1 MKSSKIVVTGGTGY
15 IGSHTAA
22 CLLEQGYEVILIDN
36 LSNSDK
42 TVLKGIAT
50 VTGVAPALQE
60 IDLRDFSRLEQ
71 FFCGEKDIA
80 AVIHFAALKA
90 VGESVE
96 QPLDYYENNLYALIN
111 LLRCMQQQQVPNLI
125 FSSSATVYG
134 EPESLPIEEHHPVK
148 PATSPYG
155 NTKKIGE
162 DIIRDVSKSSEGF
175 QAISL
180 RYFNPIGAHPSGAL
194 GERPQGIPNNLMP
207 YITQTAAGIRKEL
220 QVFGD
225 DYDTKDGTAVRDYI
239 HVVDL
244 AEAHVKAVERLLQNK
259 QESPFEVFNLG
270 TGNGFT
276 VLEVIHS
283 FEKANGIKLLYRI
296 VGRRPGDVLQT
307 YAATQKANQE
317 LNWTAKRSLDEM
329 TYSAWQWEQR
339 LRRLTETS

>member
-1 MKSSKIVVTGGTGY
+1 MKLPKIAVTGGAGY
-15 IGSHTAA
+15 IGSHTVA
-22 CLLEQGYEVILIDN
+22 CLQEQGYEVLIIDN
-36 LSNSDK
+36 LCNSSK
-42 TVLKGIAT
+42 EVLNGIAT
-50 VTGVAPALQE
+50 VTGTAPALYE
-60 IDLRDFSRLEQ
+60 IDLRDFSRLAQ
-71 FFCGEKDIA
+71 LFQAHSDIA

-96 QPLDYYENNLYALIN
+96 QPLRYYENNLYALIN
-111 LLRCMQQQQVPNLI
+111 LLRCMQQYQVPNLI

-134 EPESLPIEEHHPVK
+134 EPDSLPIEEHHPVK

-162 DIIRDVSKSSEGF
+162 DIIRDVSRANEGF
-175 QAISL
+175 NAISL

-207 YITQTAAGIRKEL
+207 YITQTAAGLREEL
-220 QVFGD
+220 QVFGN

-244 AEAHVKAVERLLQNK
+244 AEAHVKALERLLQNE
-259 QESPFEVFNLG
+259 QDDRFEVFNLG

-283 FEKANGIKLLYRI
+283 FEKVNGIKLPYRI
-296 VGRRPGDVLQT
+296 VDRRSGDVPQT
-307 YAATQKANQE
+307 YAATQKANQALRWKAE
-317 LNWTAKRSLDEM
+317 RGLDDMTA
-329 TYSAWQWEQR
+329 SAWQWEQQ
-339 LRRLTETS
+339 LRGIKPAT